1 MVNKNRRQ
9 FLKDFGTGLLTL
21 SVSPYIIGVNKQAHA
36 SSANSF
42 NKHNFFNPS
51 LIGWDD
57 VSPLKESDV
66 SGVLVPEGLK
76 CTLIAKSGEKVHG
89 DHVWHGSPDG
99 ASVFP
104 TKDNGWIYV
113 SNSELGGSKG
123 GAGAIKF
130 NQNGQIEDS
139 YSILE
144 NSNRNCSGGS
154 TPWGTWLSCE
164 EHDKGIVWETS
175 PFRDDN
181 RFPKKRKILGA
192 FRHEGAA
199 VDPYNNYIYM
209 THDDMAG
216 FFYRFIPGGE
226 VYTDAFYDKGEL
238 QAAKVNKNGSI
249 VWLKVPDPFVKYESI
264 IEQLPE
270 ATPFERGEGIAYF
283 DGKIFF
289 TTTNDHRVWLFD
301 PVKNKLSIFYD
312 GKENF
317 GIKNPFSWIKN
328 WREENQDK
336 PLRSP
341 DQITVSN
348 GGYPLVAEDGDNM
361 ELCFLD
367 HNGFAKPLVRIEGH
381 WLSEITGPAFSP
393 DGSRLYFSSQRGKSG
408 SRSTGGM
415 TFEITRVL

>member
-1 MVNKNRRQ
+1 
-9 FLKDFGTGLLTL
+9 
-21 SVSPYIIGVNKQAHA
+21 
-36 SSANSF
+36 
-42 NKHNFFNPS
+42 
-51 LIGWDD
+51 
-57 VSPLKESDV
+57 
-66 SGVLVPEGLK
+66 
-76 CTLIAKSGEKVHG
+76 
-89 DHVWHGSPDG
+89 
-99 ASVFP
+99 
-104 TKDNGWIYV
+104 
-113 SNSELGGSKG
+113 
-123 GAGAIKF
+123 
-130 NQNGQIEDS
+130 
-139 YSILE
+139 
-144 NSNRNCSGGS
+144 
-154 TPWGTWLSCE
+154 
-164 EHDKGIVWETS
+164 
-175 PFRDDN
+175 
-181 RFPKKRKILGA
+181 
-192 FRHEGAA
+192 
-199 VDPYNNYIYM
+199 M

-249 VWLKVPDPFVKYESI
+249 AWLKVPDPFVKHESI

-408 SRSTGGM
+408 SRSDGGI
-415 TFEITRVL
+415 TFEVKRKV